1 MHRRFFLT
9 VAAAGLL
16 AQSALAEA
24 PPTLGAP
31 PAAPPA
37 APKPSDLL
45 GAAGDPA
52 FLDWLNGF
60 YARELAAGWS
70 TTVLA
75 QALDGLAP
83 DPRVLARNAAQP
95 EFALP
100 VSDYVARNLTPGV
113 VALGKSR
120 RDGIAA
126 FPKVVDTYGV
136 PADVLTAIWGMESG
150 FGANVGDMDVVR
162 SLATL
167 AAEVGIR
174 RDWENPGGR
183 EFLKTKGPRDTPI
196 FIG

>member
-1 MHRRFFLT
+1 MRRRFFLGL
-9 VAAAGLL
+9 AAILFAGRG
-16 AQSALAEA
+16 LAEA

-31 PAAPPA
+31 PAAPPS
-37 APKPSDLL
+37 PPRPSDLL

-113 VALGKSR
+113 VALGKTRPTS
-120 RDGIAA
+120 
-126 FPKVVDTYGV
+126 
-136 PADVLTAIWGMESG
+136 
-150 FGANVGDMDVVR
+150 
-162 SLATL
+162 
-167 AAEVGIR
+167 
-174 RDWENPGGR
+174 
-183 EFLKTKGPRDTPI
+183 
-196 FIG
+196 